1 MLSWQEFRP
10 WWKDMKRRREM
21 CGEGRQSQSPF
32 PWAHSAPGEEG
43 GTSKPLPRE
52 LPLVFKPS
60 WAPDQA
66 QLRTHHHSRSS
77 LKVEANNSLCRSQLS
92 LLSPEPPPILSNP
105 GSQSLDQVESQLPM
119 ATKPDC
125 FNSNSTLIGLKGWKS
140 RRGQDL
146 VALCLMHSLN
156 NHHALHSCNSST
168 FLRAFQYH
176 LIIS

>member
-21 CGEGRQSQSPF
+21 CREGRQSQSPF
-32 PWAHSAPGEEG
+32 PWAHS
-43 GTSKPLPRE
+43 SPRD

-66 QLRTHHHSRSS
+66 QLGTLTTTPGAPSKLRQTTLSAEASS
-77 LKVEANNSLCRSQLS
+77 PC
-92 LLSPEPPPILSNP
+92 SPLNPPPILSNP

-140 RRGQDL
+140 RRGQDR

-156 NHHALHSCNSST
+156 NHHALYSCNSST